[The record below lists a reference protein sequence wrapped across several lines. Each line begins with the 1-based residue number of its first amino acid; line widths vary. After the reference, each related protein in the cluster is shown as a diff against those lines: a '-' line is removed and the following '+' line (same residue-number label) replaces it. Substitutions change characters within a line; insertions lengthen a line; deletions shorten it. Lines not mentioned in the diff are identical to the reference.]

1 MNTHNGVQQKMIRV
15 VASALL
21 VLGGALV
28 GVGCEREGAVEKAG
42 KQVDKTVEEAKDKLN
57 PEGPVEKAGK
67 QVDKAVEEAKGK

>member
-1 MNTHNGVQQKMIRV
+1 MHTDSGVQQKMIRV

-21 VLGGALV
+21 VMWFTLV

-42 KQVDKTVEEAKDKLN
+42 KQVDKAVEDVKDKIN

-67 QVDKAVEEAKGK
+67 QVDKAIEEAKGK

>member
-1 MNTHNGVQQKMIRV
+1 MIRV

-42 KQVDKTVEEAKDKLN
+42 KKVDQAVEDVKDKII

-67 QVDKAVEEAKGK
+67 QVDKAIDDVKGK

>member
-1 MNTHNGVQQKMIRV
+1 MIRV

-42 KQVDKTVEEAKDKLN
+42 KKVDQAVEDVKDKIN

-67 QVDKAVEEAKGK
+67 QVDKAIDDMKGK

>member
-1 MNTHNGVQQKMIRV
+1 MNTYSGVQQKMIRV

-28 GVGCEREGAVEKAG
+28 GVGCEREGTVEKAG
-42 KQVDKTVEEAKDKLN
+42 KQVDKAVEAAKDKLN

-67 QVDKAVEEAKGK
+67 QVDKAIEEAKGK

>member
-1 MNTHNGVQQKMIRV
+1 MNTHSGVQQKMIRV
-15 VASALL
+15 FASALL

-42 KQVDKTVEEAKDKLN
+42 KKVDQAVEDVKDKVN

-67 QVDKAVEEAKGK
+67 QVDKAIEEAKSK

>member
-1 MNTHNGVQQKMIRV
+1 MIRV

-42 KQVDKTVEEAKDKLN
+42 KKVDQAVEAAKDKIN

-67 QVDKAVEEAKGK
+67 QVDKAIEEAKGK

>member
-1 MNTHNGVQQKMIRV
+1 MYTHSGVQQKMIRV

-21 VLGGALV
+21 VVGFTLV

-42 KQVDKTVEEAKDKLN
+42 KQVDKAVEDVKDKIN

-67 QVDKAVEEAKGK
+67 QVDKAIDEAKGK

>member
-1 MNTHNGVQQKMIRV
+1 MNTHSGVHQKMIRV

-42 KQVDKTVEEAKDKLN
+42 KKVDQAVEAAKDKIN

-67 QVDKAVEEAKGK
+67 QVDKAIEEAKGK